1 MMLTC
6 TQLLRQ
12 CNCQFPAN
20 SPVYFYLF
28 PFPSEKVEFFAR
40 VSKLR
45 SKVSYGR
52 IVSVDSKLVFLENA
66 QGGLHRLSYKTQDAF
81 FVSKREDRPDDV
93 EPKKTKLWLPNMY
106 GYLEPVT
113 APNKIILSLWIKR
126 KPRIVWYKENDGK
139 LWKRSYCFQKH
150 WLTTFTGDCGSFYW
164 GRHKQADKQKKS
176 FNWSNWHA
184 KSESKRVDQKLDQFP
199 G

>member
-12 CNCQFPAN
+12 FNRQFPAN

-81 FVSKREDRPDDV
+81 LVSKREVRPDDV

-150 WLTTFTGDCGSFYW
+150 WLTTFTGDMVVFTE
-164 GRHKQADKQKKS
+164 ADTNRLT
-176 FNWSNWHA
+176 NWKNPST
-184 KSESKRVDQKLDQFP
+184 DQTDTLNQNP
-199 G
+199 NRSIRN

>member
-12 CNCQFPAN
+12 FNGQFPAN

-28 PFPSEKVEFFAR
+28 PLPSEKVEFFAR

-66 QGGLHRLSYKTQDAF
+66 QGGLHRLSYKTEDAF
-81 FVSKREDRPDDV
+81 FVSKREVRPDDV
-93 EPKKTKLWLPNMY
+93 EPKKTELWWPNMY

-139 LWKRSYCFQKH
+139 LWKR
-150 WLTTFTGDCGSFYW
+150 TTAFNMVLLLWPTQTGW
-164 GRHKQADKQKKS
+164 QTEKS

-184 KSESKRVDQKLDQFP
+184 IRIQTGRSESRPVPRLKFSMI
-199 G
+199 